1 MAKAKEISD
10 LRKYIADLKS
20 IRSDIH
26 KILDEDDEKQ
36 ISRAAKHYPNKVNQL
51 LIQRNIKSASSVFPF
66 FDLAFFNLR
75 KKRIDLI
82 DLNLSRDDRDLLW
95 DVIRIIE
102 RELEEL

>member
-1 MAKAKEISD
+1 MVEDKEYSD
-10 LRKYIADLKS
+10 LKKYIADLKS

-36 ISRAAKHYPNKVNQL
+36 ISRAAKHYPKKTNRL

-66 FDLAFFNLR
+66 FDLALLNLR

-82 DLNLSRDDRDLLW
+82 DLNLSRENKDLLW